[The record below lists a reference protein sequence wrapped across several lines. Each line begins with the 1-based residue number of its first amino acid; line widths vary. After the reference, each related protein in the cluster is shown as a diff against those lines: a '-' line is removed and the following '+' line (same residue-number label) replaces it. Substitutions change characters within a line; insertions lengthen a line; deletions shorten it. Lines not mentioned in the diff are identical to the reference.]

1 MNALSMLKCW
11 KHVWVLCK
19 HPGKTFGKS
28 VQICEACGH
37 DIFIPAFKMRK
48 MSALLSPTGQP
59 TMIPM
64 QVFACAKCGHINKE
78 FQLKEEN
85 DTV

>member
-1 MNALSMLKCW
+1 MNQQQPQMQVDFSQTTAE
-11 KHVWVLCK
+11 
-19 HPGKTFGKS
+19 
-28 VQICEACGH
+28 ICEECKH

-48 MSALLSPTGQP
+48 LSALLSPAGKE

-64 QVFACAKCGHINKE
+64 NVFACAKCGHINND
-78 FQLKEEN
+78 FLPKEETN

>member
-1 MNALSMLKCW
+1 MNNPQQPQMKVDLSQTTA
-11 KHVWVLCK
+11 V
-19 HPGKTFGKS
+19 T
-28 VQICEACGH
+28 CEACEH
-37 DIFIPAFKMRK
+37 DTFIPAFKMRK

>member
-1 MNALSMLKCW
+1 MNNPQQPQMNVDMSQ
-11 KHVWVLCK
+11 
-19 HPGKTFGKS
+19 TTS
-28 VQICEACGH
+28 VSCEACKH
-37 DIFIPAFKMRK
+37 DVFVPSFKIRR
-48 MSALLSPTGQP
+48 MSALLSPHGKE